1 MKFAKIVFTI
11 AGIWGVAVLVP
22 FFWLVDLARR
32 QSAPPM
38 EYPQFVYGFLSVAL
52 VWQIAFLV
60 IGSDPIRFR
69 PLMIPAAIEKL
80 GYILTVAVLN
90 SRGRISST
98 DTAGMLPD
106 LLLGILFIVALL
118 KTPTFFVRRKREL
131 ETEVAA
137 RD

>member
-11 AGIWGVAVLVP
+11 AGIWGIVVLVP
-22 FFWLVDLARR
+22 LFWLVDLTGRHY
-32 QSAPPM
+32 APPM
-38 EYPQFVYGFLSVAL
+38 EYPHFFYGFFSVAL
-52 VWQIAFLV
+52 AWQIAFLI

-106 LLLGILFIVALL
+106 LLLGILFIVALV
-118 KTPTFFVRRKREL
+118 KTPKFSSRREL
-131 ETEVAA
+131 RTEMAT
-137 RD
+137 RDL

>member
-11 AGIWGVAVLVP
+11 AGIWGVVVLVP
-22 FFWLVDLARR
+22 LFGLVDLTGRHY
-32 QSAPPM
+32 SPPM
-38 EYPQFVYGFLSVAL
+38 EYPHFFYGFLSVAL
-52 VWQIAFLV
+52 AWQIAFLV

-69 PLMIPAAIEKL
+69 PLVISAAIEKL

-90 SRGRISST
+90 SRGRLSST

-118 KTPTFFVRRKREL
+118 KTPTYVVRRKREL